1 MSLNIR
7 KKGDCMDN
15 INSYLKNRFKMNLI
29 VAFVFLLISSIFSIF
44 IFKDIAVLKLGV
56 TIVLVIVYRGIK
68 VLHICKK
75 KRYTAIEC
83 DLLMI
88 EPDETRGLIKTKI
101 NGWKYTFHRIDTDEI
116 IQLEYKNKLY
126 GVELYKSYY
135 LLYEGCDLTVFEACK
150 LIGMVKK

>member
-15 INSYLKNRFKMNLI
+15 INTYLKNRFKMNLI

-44 IFKDIAVLKLGV
+44 IFKDISVLKLGIAI
-56 TIVLVIVYRGIK
+56 TIVFVYKGIK
-68 VLHICKK
+68 VLHIWKK

-88 EPDETRGLIKTKI
+88 EPDKTRGLIKTKI
-101 NGWKYTFHRIDTDEI
+101 NGWKYTFRRIDIDEI

-126 GVELYKSYY
+126 GVELYKCYY
-135 LLYEGCDLTVFEACK
+135 LLYEDSNLTIFEEYK
-150 LIGMVKK
+150 LIGIVKN